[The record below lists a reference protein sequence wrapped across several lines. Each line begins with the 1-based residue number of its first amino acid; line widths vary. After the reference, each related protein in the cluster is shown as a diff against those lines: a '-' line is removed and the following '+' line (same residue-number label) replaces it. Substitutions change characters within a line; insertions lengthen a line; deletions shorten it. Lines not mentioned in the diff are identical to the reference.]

1 MSGQGNALT
10 WALDLLFL
18 ARSAIEDDPEEALKP
33 LLQHIVQAFGA
44 NSGTLAMVDEGEG
57 PARLRIVAGIDLP
70 AGVIGQTI
78 ELGVGILGGVAQRG
92 DPVILNGR
100 VQARPGEASDRRSRP
115 GAAICWPVKIN
126 RRLIGALSVNRRDE
140 RLAFT
145 PADIEGGAPMVTLL
159 ALMLD
164 NFRMH
169 REQLARIDA
178 LSRLNGEMLEVN
190 AQLKAAQ
197 AQVLHSEKMASIGQ
211 LAAGVAHEINNPI
224 GYVYSNL
231 STLGGYVEELLAVA
245 RTTPSAQAA
254 GCDLEFLAED
264 IPQLMAESREG
275 LDRVKKIVQDLK
287 DFSRSGATDE
297 WEWCDI
303 TRGLVSTLNIV
314 HNELKYKVT
323 VQNEVQPTPEINCL
337 SSQLNQVFMNLLV
350 NAGQA
355 IGEKGNIWLRS
366 GHDENAV
373 WIEVEDDGCGIGKEH
388 LNRIFEPFFTTKP
401 VGKGTGLGLSVSY
414 AIVRKH
420 GGEIAVESTPGK
432 GTKFRVNL
440 PRVRAV
446 ANATDDTVLEQLA

>member
-1 MSGQGNALT
+1 MSAHANALK

-18 ARSAIEDDPEEALKP
+18 ARSAIEDDPEDALKP

-44 NSGTLAMVDEGEG
+44 NSGTLAMVDPGEER
-57 PARLRIVAGIDLP
+57 ARLRIVAGIDLP
-70 AGVIGQTI
+70 EGVLGQTI
-78 ELGVGILGGVAQRG
+78 ELGIGILGGVAQRG
-92 DPVILNGR
+92 EPIILNGR
-100 VQARPGEASDRRSRP
+100 VQTPQGEGSDRRSRP

-140 RLAFT
+140 KFAFT
-145 PADIEGGAPMVTLL
+145 PADIESGAPMVTLL

-169 REQLARIDA
+169 REQLARIEA

-190 AQLKAAQ
+190 AQLKATQ
-197 AQVLHSEKMASIGQ
+197 AQLLHSEKMASIGQ

-245 RTTPSAQAA
+245 GNIAPAQAA

-264 IPQLMAESREG
+264 IPQLLSESREG

-287 DFSRSGATDE
+287 DFSRSGSGDE
-297 WEWCDI
+297 WEWCDV

-323 VQNEVQPTPEINCL
+323 VQNELQPTPDINCL
-337 SSQLNQVFMNLLV
+337 PSQLNQVFMNLLV

-366 GHDENAV
+366 GHDDSSV
-373 WIEVEDDGCGIGKEH
+373 WIEVEDNGCGIGKEQ

-420 GGEIAVESTPGK
+420 GGEFAVDSTPGK
-432 GTKFRVNL
+432 GSRFRVPL
-440 PRVRAV
+440 PRTRSAPADQV
-446 ANATDDTVLEQLA
+446 ALEQAA